1 MNKDD
6 ISGPILPTPLA
17 YLDPDGSSWRTS
29 QDTLLSE
36 DQSLFEHLPKWG
48 TASAGE
54 LYELP
59 MPERLTNG
67 AGGFVLLPTPTA
79 RDWKDSGP
87 NTNYQRQAKKRI
99 LPGVVM
105 YELYGGGNISS
116 DEMPRPL

>member
-1 MNKDD
+1 MNDT
-6 ISGPILPTPLA
+6 SGPTLRTPLA
-17 YLDPDGSSWRTS
+17 FLDPNGSCWRMS

-36 DQSLFEHLPKWG
+36 DQPLLPALCPTGIAFDGLLF
-48 TASAGE
+48 
-54 LYELP
+54 ELP
-59 MPERLTNG
+59 MPERLTDEND
-67 AGGFVLLPTPTA
+67 GFVLLPTPTA